1 MFFTFLD
8 FCDILENSVDKCAK
22 GMISMDETIS
32 FSILEIEKT
41 KEKQAIQDAYRRLLV
56 KVNPEDD
63 PEGFKRLREAY
74 EAANAYADRPEEL
87 KKAPETPVELW
98 IERVREIY
106 FSLSKRL
113 DVSLWE
119 GLLKE
124 DICLDLDTSVEIR
137 DALLD

>member
-63 PEGFKRLREAY
+63 PEGFRKLREAY
-74 EAANAYADRPEEL
+74 EQALSLLSEGEEEE
-87 KKAPETPVELW
+87 K
-98 IERVREIY
+98 ERRRWRR
-106 FSLSKRL
+106 KR
-113 DVSLWE
+113 
-119 GLLKE
+119 K
-124 DICLDLDTSVEIR
+124 R
-137 DALLD
+137 RM